1 MVLDCE
7 DSTVCGYASLGN
19 GFRHIER
26 STEVPMCHGI
36 MVLQAVFFDG
46 SYRLLNNKDKAP
58 REVRPTQKT

>member
-7 DSTVCGYASLGN
+7 DSTVCGYASLSN

-36 MVLQAVFFDG
+36 KVLQAVFLMARIG
-46 SYRLLNNKDKAP
+46 Y
-58 REVRPTQKT
+58 